1 MLSIP
6 HINIQFNNNGTM
18 KTDMN
23 QAESITEQHSPSQ
36 RLSRLKTRRKNWLV
50 VHLWLGLVLGF
61 LLSIYGITGSILVF
75 HEEIEE
81 WLNSEMLIVKP
92 PEYSAEYQPLA
103 TIFEAGRKAM
113 PAQAK
118 PTFATYPRNGQAAFK
133 LKYAVA
139 TTDGI
144 REIWQVAVNP
154 YSAQVTGKYLLDR
167 SDSVVPKTFVDFVFK
182 LHYALLIKS
191 HDVSTV
197 VVGLSGAL
205 LIISVLTG
213 LIVWWPLTGRWRQS
227 LTVKSKSGGIRFNYD
242 LHKVSG
248 FYTALA
254 MLPVLFSGIYMV
266 LPHQVVPVLELFS
279 PVTYRYWFQSTP
291 SAGNAQIIGMDE
303 AVAIAMQR
311 YPSGRPHFIYGA
323 STPTKTYTV
332 CQNGVDA
339 PGSLLQRRCLVM
351 DRYSGKILDVDDPT
365 IGTAGEVFTQWQW
378 PLHSGQ
384 AFGMTGR
391 VLVFLSGLACPVLF
405 VTGVIR
411 WQQKRRA
418 KKSKPRKKPEL
429 CSKRSIY
436 KQPIA

>member
-1 MLSIP
+1 
-6 HINIQFNNNGTM
+6 M
-18 KTDMN
+18 KSN
-23 QAESITEQHSPSQ
+23 VNHANSVTEQQSPIL
-36 RLSRLKTRRKNWLV
+36 RLSRLKTRRKNWLG
-50 VHLWLGLVLGF
+50 VHTWLGLSLGL

-75 HEEIEE
+75 HEEIDE
-81 WLNSEMLIVKP
+81 WLNSELLTVKA
-92 PEYSAEYQPLA
+92 PEPSAVYQSLA
-103 TIFEAGRKAM
+103 AIFEAGRKAM

-118 PTFATYPRNGQAAFK
+118 HVFATYPRNAEAAFR
-133 LKYAVA
+133 LRYTVA
-139 TTDGI
+139 AADGTA
-144 REIWQVAVNP
+144 EIWTVAVDP
-154 YSAQVTGKYLLDR
+154 YTAKVTGKRLQDR
-167 SDSVVPKTFVDFVFK
+167 SDSFIPKTFIDFMFK
-182 LHYALLIKS
+182 LHYALLITS

-213 LIVWWPLTGRWRQS
+213 VIVWWPLTGRWRQA
-227 LTVKSKSGGIRFNYD
+227 LTIKYKASAERLHYD
-242 LHKVSG
+242 LHKTAG
-248 FYTALA
+248 FYTALV
-254 MLPVLFSGIYMV
+254 MLPVLFSGVYMV
-266 LPHQVVPVLELFS
+266 LPHNVVPVLELFS

-291 SAGNAQIIGMDE
+291 PTGNAQVIGMDE

-339 PGSLLQRRCLVM
+339 PGSLLQRRCMVM

-365 IGTAGEVFTQWQW
+365 IGTAGEVFTHWQW

-391 VLVFLSGLACPVLF
+391 IVVFLSGLACPLLF

-418 KKSKPRKKPEL
+418 NKLKK
-429 CSKRSIY
+429 
-436 KQPIA
+436 